1 MTGVAVA
8 RESTGSLG
16 SAMPATAAVRS
27 PEGALGA
34 PGTSTNAGAGRAEPA
49 TPSIPG
55 TTATESAP
63 LTKRYFRIG
72 EVARIVGVEAH
83 VLRYWEREFRQIR
96 PEKSQRGQ
104 RVYSRA
110 DVGKLQSI
118 RELLYTQGFTIA
130 GAKKR
135 LAAPS
140 EEPVPTTE
148 SEPDA
153 VAPSLKTSVNAGES
167 VSVRPALLEVGPPS
181 VATALPHPV
190 ALSEPAS
197 RRAETNVLPAI
208 LAEADDAV
216 VSVRHAALLARP
228 VKPPP
233 RISEGARRE
242 LLTLRAELSALL
254 TALES

>member
-1 MTGVAVA
+1 
-8 RESTGSLG
+8 
-16 SAMPATAAVRS
+16 
-27 PEGALGA
+27 
-34 PGTSTNAGAGRAEPA
+34 
-49 TPSIPG
+49 
-55 TTATESAP
+55 
-63 LTKRYFRIG
+63 
-72 EVARIVGVEAH
+72 VARIVGVEAH

-153 VAPSLKTSVNAGES
+153 VAPSLEPFVNAGES
-167 VSVRPALLEVGPPS
+167 VSVRPALVEVGPPS
-181 VATALPHPV
+181 VATPLPHPV
-190 ALSEPAS
+190 AFSEP
-197 RRAETNVLPAI
+197 LPAM
-208 LAEADDAV
+208 LAEVDDAV

>member
-8 RESTGSLG
+8 RESTGSSG
-16 SAMPATAAVRS
+16 SAMPASAGVRS
-27 PEGALGA
+27 PGGAVGA
-34 PGTSTNAGAGRAEPA
+34 AGTTSTNADAGRAEPA
-49 TPSIPG
+49 PPTIPG
-55 TTATESAP
+55 TTATSSAP

-135 LAAPS
+135 LSVPS

-148 SEPDA
+148 SATDA
-153 VAPSLKTSVNAGES
+153 AAPSPEAYVHASES
-167 VSVRPALLEVGPPS
+167 ASVRPAPLEVAPPS
-181 VATALPHPV
+181 VATP
-190 ALSEPAS
+190 S
-197 RRAETNVLPAI
+197 PAI

-228 VKPPP
+228 VKAPP

>member
-1 MTGVAVA
+1 M
-8 RESTGSLG
+8 
-16 SAMPATAAVRS
+16 
-27 PEGALGA
+27 
-34 PGTSTNAGAGRAEPA
+34 
-49 TPSIPG
+49 
-55 TTATESAP
+55 
-63 LTKRYFRIG
+63 
-72 EVARIVGVEAH
+72 
-83 VLRYWEREFRQIR
+83 LRYWEREFRQIR

-140 EEPVPTTE
+140 EEPVSTTE
-148 SEPDA
+148 SALETDA
-153 VAPSLKTSVNAGES
+153 AAPSPEASVHASGS
-167 VSVRPALLEVGPPS
+167 ASVRPAPLEVGPPS
-181 VATALPHPV
+181 VATP
-190 ALSEPAS
+190 S
-197 RRAETNVLPAI
+197 PAI